1 MSDYL
6 YKSDGSRIEIGGGE
20 TREPLP
26 TTITLS
32 SNYIRWLKES
42 WRVFVSETDG
52 HYNRIPFIAYT
63 DQHGF
68 WDNVNAVMNAIGEN
82 CDWDKVSAVFQL
94 GDASSNGSSGT
105 LAKILPV
112 TNFVP
117 NGKQI
122 NVLGNHDMQ
131 QCNPLA
137 DHTPIMKYFP
147 CGGGARQFN
156 RNEWWTI
163 IDDKRNVKYI
173 VVNNFEMPVG
183 ENYQYWYQSAEQVAW
198 FAKELEKADGYDVVV
213 LSHSY
218 FDDGGTA
225 YKRDGTTKNR
235 NPSIW
240 PWSKDATANA
250 SFYALLAARKNK
262 TSGTYTDSDG
272 NSVPYDFTDCD
283 SELLMALHGHDHTE
297 SYENL
302 TGSITDYVFECFYTG
317 EGTNNTIYF
326 GYIDRVAKKFKN
338 WKLYDGITA
347 VDVQEIDI
355 E

>member
-6 YKSDGSRIEIGGGE
+6 YKWDGTRVAVGGE

-32 SNYIRWLKES
+32 PSYINILKTS
-42 WRVFVSETDG
+42 WNAMVAETDG

-63 DQHGF
+63 DQHGLF
-68 WDNVNAVMNAIGEN
+68 NNVNAVMNAIEDN
-82 CDWDKVSAVFQL
+82 CDLSKISKIINL
-94 GDASSNGSSGT
+94 GDCTSNSD
-105 LAKILPV
+105 LAKVVAWLPLD
-112 TNFVP
+112 
-117 NGKQI
+117 KQI
-122 NVLGNHDMQ
+122 NVIGNHDMEAL
-131 QCNPLA
+131 NPLA

-147 CGGGARQFN
+147 CGGNARQFN

-163 IDDKRNVKYI
+163 IDDLRNVKYI
-173 VVNNFEMPVG
+173 VVNNFEMPAG
-183 ENYQYWYQSAEQVAW
+183 ENRYYWYQSAEQVEW
-198 FAKELEKADGYDVVV
+198 FAKELAKADGYDVVI

-225 YKRDGTTKNR
+225 YKRDGTIRNR
-235 NPSIW
+235 YPTIW
-240 PWSKDATANA
+240 PWSKDTTANTA
-250 SFYALLAARKNK
+250 FHSLLAARKNK

-272 NSVPYDFTDCD
+272 HSIPYDFTNCD
-283 SELLMALHGHDHTE
+283 SELLMALHGHDHIE
-297 SYENL
+297 SYEHL
-302 TGSITDYVFECFYTG
+302 TNSITDYVFECFYNDV
-317 EGTNNTIYF
+317 GTNNTVYF

-355 E
+355 Q